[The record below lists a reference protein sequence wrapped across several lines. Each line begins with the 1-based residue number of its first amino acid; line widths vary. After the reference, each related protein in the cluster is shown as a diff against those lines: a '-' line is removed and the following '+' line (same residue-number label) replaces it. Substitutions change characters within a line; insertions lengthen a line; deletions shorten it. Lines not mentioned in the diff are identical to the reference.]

1 MVDGRWSMVDLNLNS
16 LQISED
22 GRISFS
28 GLGSSID
35 FEAAVDGIIAA
46 KRLPI
51 DRHETKF

>member
-1 MVDGRWSMVDLNLNS
+1 MVDLNLNS